1 MGAGGRG
8 GGGGATSTRRYS
20 MILSANAR
28 NLMNHVNYGPYIGSL
43 SSPLFGEANSLGSSF
58 HGGTANNRGIDLS
71 LRFMF

>member
-1 MGAGGRG
+1 
-8 GGGGATSTRRYS
+8 